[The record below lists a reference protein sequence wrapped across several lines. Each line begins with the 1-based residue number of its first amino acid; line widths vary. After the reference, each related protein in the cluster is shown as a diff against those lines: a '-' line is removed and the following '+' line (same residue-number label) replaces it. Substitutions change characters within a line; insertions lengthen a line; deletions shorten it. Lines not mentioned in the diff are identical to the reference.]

1 MVLYQYNMLMDLF
14 DPTLHSSVRTFT
26 IFVAI
31 KVIRTYN
38 QTVTAA
44 ITLYKTKKKNLKNY
58 EIHGEPLV

>member
-1 MVLYQYNMLMDLF
+1 MLMDSF
-14 DPTLHSSVRTFT
+14 DPTLQSSVRTFT
-26 IFVAI
+26 ISVAI

-44 ITLYKTKKKNLKNY
+44 ITVYKTKKKKLKNY